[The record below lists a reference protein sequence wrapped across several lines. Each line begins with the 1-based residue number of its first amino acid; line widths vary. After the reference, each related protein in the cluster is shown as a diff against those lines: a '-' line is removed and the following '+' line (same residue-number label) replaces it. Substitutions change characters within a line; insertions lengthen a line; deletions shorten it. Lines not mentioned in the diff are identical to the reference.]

1 MGSLGTIVG
10 GERHVADKMKPYLI
24 FVAILINFSGHSVSG
39 ATTGPRPHGP
49 FSEPENPKM
58 VDSEVPDVDS
68 RPPPQMG
75 RMAGLPKL
83 PYGGQPTTGTYQT
96 QTYPLNG
103 YQTTQTT
110 GYQAPTTY
118 GQQNT
123 GYQPTTYGTPTTT
136 AVVPVVPVAPVPVTD
151 TPVTHACRFT
161 EKATVLEKTTKEDC
175 GVADDKKQCTW
186 YANECIHKTE
196 KIYIGLDAR
205 LKKRGKTNLA
215 LQIFYNKKPA
225 EVQMPYGPFGY
236 YQVNAFKQHQTYPH
250 YGGGTYGY
258 PSYGN
263 GYYGQRYYGNYGYDD
278 YGYGQRY
285 GGYGGYKK
293 GYEGYGDYNKGYG
306 GYGDYGP
313 EYGYDRYED
322 DYEYGYKGDNDYVY
336 KNDYD
341 YKGGYEDDYEYG
353 YEPKYEYGYKSYESR
368 YGQGYGRY

>member
-75 RMAGLPKL
+75 RMAGVPKL
-83 PYGGQPTTGTYQT
+83 PNSGQPTTGTYQT
-96 QTYPLNG
+96 LTYPLNG

-250 YGGGTYGY
+250 YGGG
-258 PSYGN
+258 
-263 GYYGQRYYGNYGYDD
+263 NYGYDD

-285 GGYGGYKK
+285 GGYGGYNR
-293 GYEGYGDYNKGYG
+293 GYGDYE
-306 GYGDYGP
+306 P
-313 EYGYDRYED
+313 EYGYDRYDD
-322 DYEYGYKGDNDYVY
+322 DYEYGYKSDNDYGY

-341 YKGGYEDDYEYG
+341 NKGGYEDDYEYG
-353 YEPKYEYGYKSYESR
+353 YEPKYEYGYKSYGSR
-368 YGQGYGRY
+368 YGHGYGRY

>member
-1 MGSLGTIVG
+1 M
-10 GERHVADKMKPYLI
+10 
-24 FVAILINFSGHSVSG
+24 
-39 ATTGPRPHGP
+39 
-49 FSEPENPKM
+49 
-58 VDSEVPDVDS
+58 
-68 RPPPQMG
+68 
-75 RMAGLPKL
+75 
-83 PYGGQPTTGTYQT
+83 
-96 QTYPLNG
+96 
-103 YQTTQTT
+103 
-110 GYQAPTTY
+110 
-118 GQQNT
+118 
-123 GYQPTTYGTPTTT
+123 
-136 AVVPVVPVAPVPVTD
+136 TD
-151 TPVTHACRFT
+151 TPVTQACRFT
-161 EKATVLEKTTKEDC
+161 EKTTGLEKTTKEDC

-236 YQVNAFKQHQTYPH
+236 YQVNAFKVMKLDDYLNTLQIFDFLQQHQTYPH

-263 GYYGQRYYGNYGYDD
+263 GYYGKRYYGNYGYDD
-278 YGYGQRY
+278 YGYGQSKSIYFCILCGFVTLVIFAGY
-285 GGYGGYKK
+285 GGYGGYNK

-306 GYGDYGP
+306 GYGDYEP

-322 DYEYGYKGDNDYVY
+322 DYEYGYKGDNDYGY